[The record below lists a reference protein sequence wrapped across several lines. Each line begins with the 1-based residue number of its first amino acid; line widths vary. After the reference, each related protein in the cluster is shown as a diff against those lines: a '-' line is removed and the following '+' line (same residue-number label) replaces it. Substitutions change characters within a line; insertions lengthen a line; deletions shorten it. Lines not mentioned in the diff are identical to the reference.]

1 MLELVT
7 KDWGSIGVLQV
18 SSLIAAGLFAFG
30 APGHCLAGQRES
42 ALPSWGRIRK
52 TGRREWMMHEYLTFA
67 DGTMVLHSDLKED
80 DNGGRVLVHFERPTE
95 DGFDSVR
102 FELPSY
108 EMKIWEGSFTQD
120 ELSFFRTFLEN
131 NAHLLYEYAATGG
144 LRVA

>member
-1 MLELVT
+1 
-7 KDWGSIGVLQV
+7 
-18 SSLIAAGLFAFG
+18 
-30 APGHCLAGQRES
+30 
-42 ALPSWGRIRK
+42 
-52 TGRREWMMHEYLTFA
+52 MHEYLTFA